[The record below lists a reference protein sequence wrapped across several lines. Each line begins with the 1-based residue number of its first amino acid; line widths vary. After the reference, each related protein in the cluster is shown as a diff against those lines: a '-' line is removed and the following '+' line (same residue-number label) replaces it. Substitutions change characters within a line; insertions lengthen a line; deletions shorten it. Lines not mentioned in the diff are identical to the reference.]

1 MYNNF
6 PPFQQYNPRKMKQF
20 GAELKHLGT
29 ELNCTK
35 NETTQNRHQTPQ
47 FPQSEALFEIMGLKI
62 YFDDLLLIC
71 IIFFLYQ
78 EGIKDQY
85 LFIALILLLLS

>member
-1 MYNNF
+1 
-6 PPFQQYNPRKMKQF
+6 MKHF
-20 GAELKHLGT
+20 GVELKHFEP

-35 NETTQNRHQTPQ
+35 KETAQNCHQSSQ
-47 FPQSEALFEIMGLKI
+47 SSKFPQSEALFEIMGLKI